1 MSAVSVVAVGIKD
14 NKITKMPVVLPLTSK
29 PSTPN
34 RKMPVSSAL
43 RTVRPMILKS
53 LTSSAGQVGPSSNS
67 VFVPTVMPYLLPV
80 ASMIAALLPVIVR
93 SLVLTLTVGP
103 VYVPGATLIVSPGE
117 AALTASWI
125 ASVLPV
131 ADTLIVLACA
141 AASSMQHAP
150 ARTVASAAVSLIV
163 GRALL
168 FSAIS
173 SSSLW

>member
-1 MSAVSVVAVGIKD
+1 
-14 NKITKMPVVLPLTSK
+14 
-29 PSTPN
+29 
-34 RKMPVSSAL
+34 MPVSSAL
-43 RTVRPMILKS
+43 RTLRPLILKL

-141 AASSMQHAP
+141 AAASMQRAP
-150 ARTVASAAVSLIV
+150 GRTVASAAGSLIV

-168 FSAIS
+168 FSAIAS
-173 SSSLW
+173 SPWWTPRAPPAAPSPWRGESAEPAP